1 MSARIDA
8 ANEQAMTAIGTNG
21 KNGKKGKF
29 LMRVRFMISS

>member
-21 KNGKKGKF
+21 KKGKF